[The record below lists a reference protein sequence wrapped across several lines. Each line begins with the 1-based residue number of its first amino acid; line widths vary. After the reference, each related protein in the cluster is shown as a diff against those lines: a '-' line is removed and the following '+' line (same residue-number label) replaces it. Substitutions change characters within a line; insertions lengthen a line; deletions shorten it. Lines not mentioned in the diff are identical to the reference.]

1 MDKMKERLEFLYG
14 DQGEEVYLKI
24 QKLIEKWRGKIDRS
38 YPWVDKNDV
47 MMITYGDGI
56 RQNGMTPLKALK
68 KFLDDEMEGCIS
80 AVHLLPM
87 FPYTSD
93 DGFSVQ
99 DFREINPELG
109 TWEDIE
115 ALQENYD
122 LMFDAVI
129 NHVSKS
135 SIYFQEFLKGS
146 EKYRNFFIAAD
157 PNADYS
163 SVTRPRTLP
172 LLTAFETA
180 EGEKYVWTTFSD
192 DQIDLNY
199 KEPEVLL
206 EVLDILLFYA
216 SKGARFLRFDA
227 IGFAWK
233 EMGTT
238 CMHLPQTHEMIKL
251 MREVLEACVKGCTI
265 ITETNVPHKDNIS
278 YFGDGTDEAGLV
290 YQFPLPPLT
299 LHSYISGN
307 AEKLTEW
314 AASLEPTSPGTTFF
328 NFLASHDGIGMR
340 PVEDMLTEEDR
351 QRMVETTLERG
362 GQIGM
367 RTTSDGKEVPY
378 ELNINYLD
386 AVAGDETD
394 EELMV
399 RKFMG
404 AQCILLSVM
413 GVPGIYY
420 HSLLGS
426 RNCYRDYEESGIKRR
441 INREK
446 LDLDILKDELHR
458 DTLRRKVLLQYK
470 SLLKIRRRE
479 AAFAP
484 NEPQKILHLHPSV
497 FGLIR
502 GEKEE
507 QILILINV
515 SKEQIQL
522 DIPYC
527 GTDLMSGEKI
537 RQHIT
542 LESYEYRWMKLI
554 NGRDPH
560 ESSYCS

>member
-1 MDKMKERLEFLYG
+1 MSRIKERLEFLYG
-14 DQGEEVYLKI
+14 NQSEEIYPKI
-24 QKLIEKWRGKIDRS
+24 QKLITKWSGKIGRS
-38 YPWVDKNDV
+38 YPWVNKNDV

-56 RQNGMTPLKALK
+56 RHKDMTPLAALK
-68 KFLDDEMEGCIS
+68 QFLDEEMEDTIS

-87 FPYTSD
+87 FPFTSD

-99 DFREINPELG
+99 DFREVNPELG
-109 TWEDIE
+109 TWKDID
-115 ALQENYD
+115 ALKEKYD

-135 SIYFQEFLKGS
+135 SVYFQEFLKGND
-146 EKYRNFFIAAD
+146 KYRNFFIVAD
-157 PNADYS
+157 PKEDYS
-163 SVTRPRTLP
+163 SVTRPRALP

-199 KEPEVLL
+199 KDPEVLL
-206 EVLDILLFYA
+206 EILDVLLFYA

-233 EMGTT
+233 EKGTT
-238 CMHLPQTHEMIKL
+238 CMHLPQTHELIKL
-251 MREVLEACVKGCTI
+251 MREVLEACVEGCTI

-299 LHSYISGN
+299 LHSYISHN
-307 AEKLTEW
+307 AEKLTKW
-314 AASLEPTSPGTTFF
+314 AASLEPTSPHTTFF

-340 PVEDMLTEEDR
+340 PVEDILTDEER
-351 QRMVETTLERG
+351 QKMVDNTYARG
-362 GQIGM
+362 GQIGF
-367 RTTSDGKEVPY
+367 RTTPDGKEVPY

-386 AVAGDETD
+386 AIAGNETD
-394 EELMV
+394 EDIMV

-426 RNCYRDYEESGIKRR
+426 RNCYKDYEESGIKRR

-446 LDLDILKDELHR
+446 LDLDVLRKELHE
-458 DTLRRKVLLQYK
+458 DTLRRKVLLRYK
-470 SLLKIRRRE
+470 GLLKVRKNQK
-479 AAFAP
+479 AFGP
-484 NEPQKILHLHPSV
+484 NEAQNVLSLDPSV
-497 FGLIR
+497 FALIR
-502 GEKEE
+502 GEQDE
-507 QILILINV
+507 QVLVLINV
-515 SKEQIQL
+515 SEEKISL
-522 DIPYC
+522 DTSYC
-527 GTDLMSGEKI
+527 GIDLLSGEKI
-537 RQHIT
+537 EKEIT
-542 LESYEYRWMKLI
+542 LDSYDYRWIKLS
-554 NGRDPH
+554 NGE
-560 ESSYCS
+560 ESV